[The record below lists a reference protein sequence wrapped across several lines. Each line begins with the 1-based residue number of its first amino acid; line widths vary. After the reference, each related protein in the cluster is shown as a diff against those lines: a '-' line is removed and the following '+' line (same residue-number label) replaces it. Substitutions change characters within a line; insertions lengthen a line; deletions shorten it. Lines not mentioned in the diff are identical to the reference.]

1 MKLFSIN
8 RESLEEVDGIPF
20 PLEKDIQLLIEK
32 NVRTIFGLTFIQ
44 SEFSVDKYRID
55 TLCYDE
61 ENNSFVII
69 EYKKGTS
76 YSVID
81 QGFTYYQLML
91 NNKSDFILVLS
102 HHLGKLLKVEDIDWG
117 QSRIIFVSPSFNS
130 YQKDSVNFKNLP
142 FELWEVKK
150 YSNNSLVLNQH
161 ISNSKEEI
169 KSLGNSTNNV
179 ISEVSKDIKTHT
191 NEEHYRKT
199 KKEVLDVY
207 LSVTEGLSELG
218 DVELVP
224 KGQYISLMYQG
235 TTICYFNFLKS
246 YIRVDVLR
254 GNEQPDGTRSK
265 KFFYLDDPK
274 NLSKEGNWNWKTGV
288 QGHYY
293 SIPLDDKS
301 DVNYLLFLIKQK
313 YISLKG

>member
-8 RESLEEVDGIPF
+8 KDVLEEVDGIPF
-20 PLEKDIQLLIEK
+20 PLEKDIQGLIEK
-32 NVRTIFGLTFIQ
+32 NVNTIFGLTFIQ
-44 SEFSVDKYRID
+44 SELSVDKYRID

-69 EYKKGTS
+69 EYKKGSS

-91 NNKSDFILVLS
+91 NNKSDFILLLS
-102 HHLGKLLKVEDIDWG
+102 HHLGKLLKVDDIDWG

-142 FELWEVKK
+142 FELWEVKR

-169 KSLGNSTNNV
+169 KSLGDSTNNV

-191 NEEHYRKT
+191 REEHHRKT
-199 KKEVLDVY
+199 KKEVLDIY
-207 LSVTEGLSELG
+207 LSLTEGLSELG

-274 NLSKEGNWNWKTGV
+274 GLSKEGNWTYKTGV
-288 QGHYY
+288 QGHCY
-293 SIPLDDKS
+293 IIQLDDKS
-301 DVNYLLFLIKQK
+301 DINYLLFLIKQK
-313 YISLKG
+313 YDQLKG

>member
-8 RESLEEVDGIPF
+8 KDVLEEVDSLPF
-20 PLEKDIQLLIEK
+20 PLEKDIQGLIEK
-32 NVRTIFGLTFIQ
+32 NVNTIFGLTFIQ
-44 SEFSVDKYRID
+44 SELSVDKYRID
-55 TLCYDE
+55 TLCYDG

-69 EYKKGTS
+69 EYKKGSS

-91 NNKSDFILVLS
+91 NNKSDFILLLS
-102 HHLGKLLKVEDIDWG
+102 HHLGKLLKVDDIDWG

-142 FELWEVKK
+142 FELWEVKR

-169 KSLGNSTNNV
+169 KSLGTSTNNV

-191 NEEHYRKT
+191 KEEHYRKT
-199 KKEVLDVY
+199 KKEVLDIY
-207 LSVTEGLSELG
+207 LSLTEGLSELG

-235 TTICYFNFLKS
+235 TTICYFNFLKG

-274 NLSKEGNWNWKTGV
+274 GLSKEGNWNWKTGV

-293 SIPLDDKS
+293 SIPLDDNS
-301 DVNYLLFLIKQK
+301 DINYLLFLIKQK
-313 YISLKG
+313 YDNLKG

>member
-1 MKLFSIN
+1 
-8 RESLEEVDGIPF
+8 
-20 PLEKDIQLLIEK
+20 
-32 NVRTIFGLTFIQ
+32 
-44 SEFSVDKYRID
+44 
-55 TLCYDE
+55 
-61 ENNSFVII
+61 
-69 EYKKGTS
+69 
-76 YSVID
+76 
-81 QGFTYYQLML
+81 
-91 NNKSDFILVLS
+91 
-102 HHLGKLLKVEDIDWG
+102 VEDIDWG

-169 KSLGNSTNNV
+169 KSLGDSTNNV
-179 ISEVSKDIKTHT
+179 ISEVSKDIKSHT
-191 NEEHYRKT
+191 NEEHYRRT

-313 YISLKG
+313 YINLKG

>member
-1 MKLFSIN
+1 MKLFNITTDV
-8 RESLEEVDGIPF
+8 LEEVDGVPF
-20 PLEKDIQLLIEK
+20 PLEKDIQGLIEK
-32 NVRTIFGLTFIQ
+32 NVNTIFGLTFIQ
-44 SEFSVDKYRID
+44 SELTVDKYRID
-55 TLCYDE
+55 SLCYDE
-61 ENNSFVII
+61 VNNSFAII
-69 EYKKGTS
+69 EYKKGSS

-91 NNKSDFILVLS
+91 NNKSYFILLLS
-102 HHLGKLLKVEDIDWG
+102 HHLGKLLKIEDIDWG
-117 QSRIIFVSPSFNS
+117 QSRILFISPSFNS

-169 KSLGNSTNNV
+169 KALGESNNNV
-179 ISEVSKDIKTHT
+179 ISEVSKDIKIHT
-191 NEEHYRKT
+191 KEEHYRKT
-199 KKEVLDVY
+199 KKEVLDTY
-207 LSVTEGLSELG
+207 MSVTEGLSELG

-235 TTICYFNFLKS
+235 TTICYFNFLKN
-246 YIRVDVLR
+246 YVRVDVLR

-274 NLSKEGNWNWKTGV
+274 NLSKEGNWSWKTGV
-288 QGHYY
+288 RGHYY
-293 SIPLDDKS
+293 IIPLDDKS
-301 DVNYLLFLIKQK
+301 DINYILFLIQQK
-313 YISLKG
+313 YNQLKV